1 MSDTTNEALGDL
13 VGSASATMLLGVI
26 EALRVAGF
34 EPQKAVRLA
43 TMVVLEGSLG
53 RGVWDLVGIPGSTA
67 RRWRQQI
74 REAIASGNIPE
85 EVPVEFQ
92 HRVLDLIV
100 AATKERL

>member
-1 MSDTTNEALGDL
+1 MTENTNDALGDL

-43 TMVVLEGSLG
+43 TMVVLEGAFG

-67 RRWRQQI
+67 RRWRSQI
-74 REAIASGNIPE
+74 REAIESGKIPDD
-85 EVPVEFQ
+85 VSPDFQ
-92 HRVLDLIV
+92 HRVLDLV
-100 AATKERL
+100 LAAAKDRM